1 MSNNLDL
8 YQNILFLELRPW
20 QNRTTP
26 DQKFKQMIL
35 ELTKEH
41 YENQPLYAVDFIKP
55 LTPFRKYYHA
65 IIENEAIRYLNV
77 IHKFVRDSTTDPEK
91 KYWVHTTLTK
101 KITQK
106 LKEVAAIIS
115 EKSYSEITDSHGS
128 NNLAAASIPSDDAY
142 VILFLKH
149 QLIRIYLEIQ
159 NTFLAY
165 VHDDIMS
172 EDELLSL
179 YFSHPTPYHSI
190 LKNAPNIFP
199 DKPLL
204 NLNPKES
211 KQPFNAVRSD
221 IREVKKGI
229 LSYEVIIKNP
239 SRFATFEEKLL
250 EYEYINE
257 KYEFSDKHGQKQQL
271 AAIYHQLINKKYF
284 NPRNFSLK
292 AEIKPIDIRKFLD
305 HRYRTD
311 VDKQFRDYANH
322 PEKLAKYIESQYW
335 LDKLLSC

>member
-1 MSNNLDL
+1 MSNSLIL
-8 YQNILFLELRPW
+8 YHNILFLELRPW
-20 QNRTTP
+20 LNRVYP

-35 ELTKEH
+35 ELHKEH
-41 YENQPLYAVDFIKP
+41 YENQPLYEVDFLKP
-55 LTPFRKYYHA
+55 LTPFRKYYYA
-65 IIENEAIRYLNV
+65 IIENEAIRYLNA
-77 IHKFVRDSTTDPEK
+77 IHKFVRDSPTDPEK

-115 EKSYSEITDSHGS
+115 ERSYPEIIDSHGI
-128 NNLAAASIPSDDAY
+128 NNLDSITALWDEVY
-142 VILFLKH
+142 VIIFLKY
-149 QLIRIYLEIQ
+149 QFIRLYLEIQ
-159 NTFLAY
+159 NTFQTY

-172 EDELLSL
+172 EDELHSL
-179 YFSHPTPYHSI
+179 YFSHPTPNRSI
-190 LKNAPNIFP
+190 LKNAPKIFP

-211 KQPFNAVRSD
+211 KSPFNAGRGD
-221 IREVKKGI
+221 IRDAKKGI
-229 LSYEVIIKNP
+229 LSYDLMIKNP
-239 SRFATFEEKLL
+239 SRFASFEEKLF

-257 KYEFSDKHGQKQQL
+257 KYEFSDKHGQKQEF

-292 AEIKPIDIRKFLD
+292 TEIKPIDIRKFLD
-305 HRYRTD
+305 YRYQTD
-311 VDKQFRDYANH
+311 VDKQFRAHANH

-335 LDKLLSC
+335 LDNLLTC